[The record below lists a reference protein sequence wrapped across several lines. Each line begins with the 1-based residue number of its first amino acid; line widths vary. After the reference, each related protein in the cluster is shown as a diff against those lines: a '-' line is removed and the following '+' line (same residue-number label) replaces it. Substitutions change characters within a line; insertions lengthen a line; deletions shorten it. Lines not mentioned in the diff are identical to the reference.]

1 MEGIQRIALLGIGCP
16 FEHWMVHALRKQDGI
31 TELSYIAEVNNIIVG
46 HIIYSNARVETKDGR
61 IVHVLTFGPLSVH
74 PEYQRLGIGK
84 ALLDTTIKKAAEL
97 GFGAILFFGRP
108 EYYPQFGFV
117 EAKEYG
123 ITDSGGENYPAFM
136 AMELKKGYLKK
147 AHGKFYESPIYEDSL
162 NRDSV
167 IEYDKAFK

>member
-46 HIIYSNARVETKDGR
+46 PIIYSNARVETKDGR

-84 ALLDTTIKKAAEL
+84 ALLDTTIKKL
-97 GFGAILFFGRP
+97 LSLVLVP
-108 EYYPQFGFV
+108 YYFLVVLNTIP
-117 EAKEYG
+117 
-123 ITDSGGENYPAFM
+123 
-136 AMELKKGYLKK
+136 
-147 AHGKFYESPIYEDSL
+147 SL
-162 NRDSV
+162 VLWKRKNMV
-167 IEYDKAFK
+167 